1 MIKITPY
8 SENAV
13 QQLFEQIE
21 RKHQNAIRV
30 EYEVRVGNEQITL
43 RTADLNEFFDYQE
56 FLGSFFQTV
65 EFWFY
70 KGNSR
75 RYDKYVFEVR
85 EEPTQETIIQNRIN
99 EALEKAK
106 TQFQLEQLGRELKL
120 AQEKNKELR
129 EDKKELKERIKILE
143 SDSKQSAMVDN
154 LLTVFKQSQLSNSF
168 SGEHLSGING
178 ATSDDTF
185 HGIPVKEL
193 LNTLNDLRKDL
204 GDENFQTYLGTT
216 LMLGKYP
223 ELIPAVRKLIEEQ
236 KTSAS

>member
-8 SENAV
+8 SESAV

-21 RKHQNAIRV
+21 RKHQNDIRV
-30 EYEVRVGNEQITL
+30 EYEVRVGNEQITP
-43 RTADLNEFFDYQE
+43 RTADLSEFFDYRE
-56 FLGSFFQTV
+56 FLNGIFRTV

-75 RYDKYVFEVR
+75 RYDKYVFEVQ
-85 EEPTQETIIQNRIN
+85 EEQTQETIIQNRID
-99 EALEKAK
+99 EALEKAR
-106 TQFQLEQLGRELKL
+106 TQFQVEQLGRELKL

-129 EDKKELKERIKILE
+129 EDKRELKERIKILE
-143 SDSKQSAMVDN
+143 SDSKQSAMADN
-154 LLTVFKQSQLSNSF
+154 LLNVFKQSQLSNNF

-178 ATSDDTF
+178 ATIDDTF

-216 LMLGKYP
+216 LTLGKYP

-236 KTSAS
+236 RTSAS